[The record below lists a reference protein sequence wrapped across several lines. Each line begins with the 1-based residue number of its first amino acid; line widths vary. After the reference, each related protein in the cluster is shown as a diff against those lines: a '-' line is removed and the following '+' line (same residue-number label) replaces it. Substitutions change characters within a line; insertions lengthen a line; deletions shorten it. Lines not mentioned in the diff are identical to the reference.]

1 MPYFSI
7 AARVSPPPAIEN
19 AGLFAIAPASAL
31 VPPPKA
37 SNSKTPSGPFQ
48 MTVPA
53 ATTTSA
59 TTLAD
64 AGPMSRII
72 SSAPT
77 AAAGFVSAFAVAANS
92 RATTTSVG
100 IGMPTPR
107 AFACESRRF
116 ATSTMSGSWRDLP
129 TARPVAARKVLA
141 MPPPTTSWSTLA
153 TRLSSTW
160 SLVETFE
167 PPTTATSGRLGSSSA
182 RPSASS
188 SAASNGPAQATGAA
202 RATPCVLASARWAVP
217 KASITNTSQSAAMRA
232 ASAGSSFFSPFRK
245 RTFSSSTT
253 SPGAA
258 EAASSSP
265 SCSRTGLPRIPERAL
280 ATGASERAGSR
291 SPSFGRPRCDI
302 TSTRAPLSAAARIV
316 GAAARS
322 RASLVTRPSAIGT
335 LRSSRISTRLPASAR
350 SPMRIAFTW
359 SLTGAR
365 PGERRVEHAVRE
377 APFVVVPGADLHQR
391 AFQHLGELGVDGARG
406 RVVVEVHRN
415 EWFFRVFEDAVQPAL
430 RSLREDVV
438 HLGGRGRA
446 LRNEGEVHELDVD
459 RRHAHRE
466 AVELAF
472 QLRQH
477 EADRG
482 GGAGLGR
489 DHGHRRRAR
498 AAQVRVVHVRQH
510 LVVGVGVHG
519 RPDAGHD
526 AETLVQRLHQRGEAV
541 RGAGRVRDDRH
552 VLAQRVVIDAVDD
565 GRVDAVR
572 GCRDD
577 DLLRPAREV
586 LAGLLLVGKQAGALE
601 HDIGPELAP
610 GQLRRVALRQHA
622 DAVAVHHQVVA
633 IHGDLAGE
641 RAMGR
646 VVARQVRVGVRVT
659 EVVDPDDADVAS
671 ALALVQRAQD
681 VASDAAIPVDAYLD
695 RHGAYSP
702 FNDDSAASTTAADVN
717 PKCLNRSFPGAD
729 APNPFM
735 PTTRPRGPT

>member
-182 RPSASS
+182 
-188 SAASNGPAQATGAA
+188 AASNGPAQATGAA

-377 APFVVVPGADLHQR
+377 APFVVVPGADLDQR
-391 AFQHLGELGVDGARG
+391 AIQHLGERAVHGAGG
-406 RVVVEVHRN
+406 RVVVEVHRH
-415 EWFFRVFEDAVQPAL
+415 ERLLGVLEDALERAGGCLLQH
-430 RSLREDVV
+430 VV
-438 HLGGRGRA
+438 HLSGRRRA
-446 LRNEGEVHELDVD
+446 LRDEREVNERHVD

-466 AVELAF
+466 AVELPL

-482 GGAGLGR
+482 CCAGLGR

-498 AAQVRVVHVRQH
+498 AAQVRVIHVRQH
-510 LVVGVGVHG
+510 LVIGVSVHG
-519 RPDAGHD
+519 RHDAGHD
-526 AETLVQRLHQRGEAV
+526 AEALVQRLHQRREAV
-541 RGAGRVRDDRH
+541 RGAGRV
-552 VLAQRVVIDAVDD
+552 
-565 GRVDAVR
+565 
-572 GCRDD
+572 
-577 DLLRPAREV
+577 
-586 LAGLLLVGKQAGALE
+586 
-601 HDIGPELAP
+601 
-610 GQLRRVALRQHA
+610 
-622 DAVAVHHQVVA
+622 
-633 IHGDLAGE
+633 
-641 RAMGR
+641 
-646 VVARQVRVGVRVT
+646 
-659 EVVDPDDADVAS
+659 
-671 ALALVQRAQD
+671 
-681 VASDAAIPVDAYLD
+681 
-695 RHGAYSP
+695 
-702 FNDDSAASTTAADVN
+702 
-717 PKCLNRSFPGAD
+717 
-729 APNPFM
+729 
-735 PTTRPRGPT
+735 